1 MAGVIQWNEAMDQCG
16 NDEEFLREL
25 LVDLRTE
32 ADTQLAAIGAIIQVR
47 KKERESLNHSCDC
60 VLFLSKLFLN
70 FSALFVFEP
79 VLVVFV
85 VCPDILTHSFS
96 IDSLIRSLSLTLCL
110 LHKNFLF
117 LFFLYFDSI
126 HIIYYIYIYIY

>member
-47 KKERESLNHSCDC
+47 KKEREFLPLFWLRIISVEIIFKFLGSF
-60 VLFLSKLFLN
+60 VLL
-70 FSALFVFEP
+70 P
-79 VLVVFV
+79 VLVVVVV
-85 VCPDILTHSFS
+85 VCPDILTRSFS

-110 LHKNFLF
+110 PHKNFLF

-126 HIIYYIYIYIY
+126 HIIYYI